1 MKFTLME
8 VRGLAD
14 ACLALKMSRRS
25 YTQEY
30 EDKLRDAIVLF
41 TNSTTGFILNGVSN
55 WSKDCSSHFVT
66 SMKTEYDWFIDE
78 LNKIAKWGAGVGVD
92 TSIDAGHETILRFI
106 DFSIHVEGLHRGAMD
121 DFDAHAM
128 RMNNRIVRSSTR
140 GNGAYN
146 PNEISDWYKDKIIP
160 AGNAIQ
166 AQNKTGFNTVSQN
179 IIVIDG
185 VCYKFTGD
193 GYIREDLVE
202 NGDAQ
207 RGLYRLSIPM
217 DCICK
222 INLHDMRH
230 IYMRRNKYTHASPEL
245 AYGIEML
252 ADQIEEALP
261 CHLGKLVRYDYCI
274 DADGYCDM
282 HHIMDIEKVY
292 VPREKKSSIEDIEAA
307 KFDAL
312 GD

>member
-30 EDKLRDAIVLF
+30 ENKLRDAIRF
-41 TNSTTGFILNGVSN
+41 CTYEKTGFFYKEATMAKENGDYVWLVN
-55 WSKDCSSHFVT
+55 
-66 SMKTEYDWFIDE
+66 E
-78 LNKIAKWGAGVGVD
+78 LNKVAKWGAGVGVD

-146 PNEISDWYKDKIIP
+146 ANEMSDWYKDKIVT
-160 AGNAIQ
+160 AGYIDSVNGSASDTI
-166 AQNKTGFNTVSQN
+166 T
-179 IIVIDG
+179 IDG
-185 VCYKFTGD
+185 EVYVNVGD
-193 GYIREDLVE
+193 GYIRKDLAQ

-307 KFDAL
+307 KFDSI
-312 GD
+312 GE

>member
-30 EDKLRDAIVLF
+30 ENKLRDAIRF
-41 TNSTTGFILNGVSN
+41 CTYEKTGFFYKEATMAKENGDYVWLVN
-55 WSKDCSSHFVT
+55 
-66 SMKTEYDWFIDE
+66 E
-78 LNKIAKWGAGVGVD
+78 LNKVAKWGAGVGMD
-92 TSIDAGHETILRFI
+92 TYIDAGHETILRFI

-146 PNEISDWYKDKIIP
+146 ANEMSDWYKDKIVT
-160 AGNAIQ
+160 AGYIDSVNGSASDTI
-166 AQNKTGFNTVSQN
+166 T
-179 IIVIDG
+179 IDG
-185 VCYKFTGD
+185 EVYVNVGD
-193 GYIREDLVE
+193 GYIRKDLAQ

-261 CHLGKLVRYDYCI
+261 CDLGKLVRYDYCVV
-274 DADGYCDM
+274 DYENFGM
-282 HHIMDIEKVY
+282 KHIMDIVKTY
-292 VPREKKSSIEDIEAA
+292 VPRAKTSSIEDIEAA

>member
-14 ACLALKMSRRS
+14 ACLSLKMSRRS

-30 EDKLRDAIVLF
+30 ENKLRDAIRF
-41 TNSTTGFILNGVSN
+41 CTYEKTGFFYKEATMAKENGDYVWLVN
-55 WSKDCSSHFVT
+55 
-66 SMKTEYDWFIDE
+66 E
-78 LNKIAKWGAGVGVD
+78 LNKVAKWGAGVGVD

-146 PNEISDWYKDKIIP
+146 ANEMSDWYKDKIVT
-160 AGNAIQ
+160 AGYIDSVNGSASDTI
-166 AQNKTGFNTVSQN
+166 T
-179 IIVIDG
+179 IDG
-185 VCYKFTGD
+185 EVYVNVGD
-193 GYIREDLVE
+193 GYIRKDLAQ

-292 VPREKKSSIEDIEAA
+292 VPGEKKSSIEDIEAA
-307 KFDAL
+307 KFDSI
-312 GD
+312 GE

>member
-14 ACLALKMSRRS
+14 ACLSLKMSRRS

-30 EDKLRDAIVLF
+30 ENKLRDAIRF
-41 TNSTTGFILNGVSN
+41 CTYEKTGFFYKEAAMAKENGDYVWLVN
-55 WSKDCSSHFVT
+55 
-66 SMKTEYDWFIDE
+66 E
-78 LNKIAKWGAGVGVD
+78 LNKVAKWGAGVGMD
-92 TSIDAGHETILRFI
+92 TYIDAGHETILRFI

-146 PNEISDWYKDKIIP
+146 ANEMSDWYKDKIVT
-160 AGNAIQ
+160 AGYIDSVNGSAADTI
-166 AQNKTGFNTVSQN
+166 T
-179 IIVIDG
+179 IDG
-185 VCYKFTGD
+185 EVYVNVGD
-193 GYIREDLVE
+193 GYIRKDLAQ

-261 CHLGKLVRYDYCI
+261 CDLGKLVRYDYCI
-274 DADGYCDM
+274 DTDGYCDM
-282 HHIMDIEKVY
+282 HHIMDIKKMY
-292 VPREKKSSIEDIEAA
+292 MPRERKSSIEDIEAA
-307 KFDAL
+307 KFDSI
-312 GD
+312 GE

>member
-30 EDKLRDAIVLF
+30 ENKLRDAIRF
-41 TNSTTGFILNGVSN
+41 CTYEKTGFFYKEATMAKENG
-55 WSKDCSSHFVT
+55 D
-66 SMKTEYDWFIDE
+66 YDWLVNE
-78 LNKIAKWGAGVGVD
+78 LNKVAKWGAGVGMD
-92 TSIDAGHETILRFI
+92 TYIDAGHETILRFI

-146 PNEISDWYKDKIIP
+146 ANEMSDWYKDKIVT
-160 AGNAIQ
+160 AGYIDSANGSAADTI
-166 AQNKTGFNTVSQN
+166 T
-179 IIVIDG
+179 IDG
-185 VCYKFTGD
+185 KVYVNVGD
-193 GYIREDLVE
+193 GYIRKDLVQ

-261 CHLGKLVRYDYCI
+261 CDLGKLVRYDYC
-274 DADGYCDM
+274 DDWDDFDTGANGPKLC
-282 HHIMDIEKVY
+282 HIMDIKRHIASV
-292 VPREKKSSIEDIEAA
+292 
-307 KFDAL
+307 L
-312 GD
+312 

>member
-14 ACLALKMSRRS
+14 ACLALKMSKRS

-30 EDKLRDAIVLF
+30 ENKLRDAIRF
-41 TNSTTGFILNGVSN
+41 CTYEKTGFFYKEATMAKENGDYVWLVN
-55 WSKDCSSHFVT
+55 
-66 SMKTEYDWFIDE
+66 E
-78 LNKIAKWGAGVGVD
+78 LNKVAKWGAGVGVD

-146 PNEISDWYKDKIIP
+146 ANEMSDWYKDKIVT
-160 AGNAIQ
+160 AGYIDSVNGSASDTI
-166 AQNKTGFNTVSQN
+166 T
-179 IIVIDG
+179 IDG
-185 VCYKFTGD
+185 EVYVNVGD
-193 GYIREDLVE
+193 GYIRKDLAQ

>member
-14 ACLALKMSRRS
+14 ACLALKMSKRS

-30 EDKLRDAIVLF
+30 ENKLRDAIRF
-41 TNSTTGFILNGVSN
+41 CTYEKTGFFYKEATMAKENGDYVWLVN
-55 WSKDCSSHFVT
+55 
-66 SMKTEYDWFIDE
+66 E
-78 LNKIAKWGAGVGVD
+78 LNKVAKWGAGVGVD

-146 PNEISDWYKDKIIP
+146 ANEMSDWYKDKIVT
-160 AGNAIQ
+160 AGYIDSVNGSASDTI
-166 AQNKTGFNTVSQN
+166 T
-179 IIVIDG
+179 IDG
-185 VCYKFTGD
+185 EVYVNVGD
-193 GYIREDLVE
+193 GYIRKDLAQ

-307 KFDAL
+307 KFDSI
-312 GD
+312 GE

>member
-30 EDKLRDAIVLF
+30 ENKLRDAIRF
-41 TNSTTGFILNGVSN
+41 CTYEKTGFFYKEATMAKENGDYVWLVN
-55 WSKDCSSHFVT
+55 
-66 SMKTEYDWFIDE
+66 E
-78 LNKIAKWGAGVGVD
+78 LNKVAKWGAGVGMD
-92 TSIDAGHETILRFI
+92 TYIDAGHETILRFI

-146 PNEISDWYKDKIIP
+146 ANEMSDWYKDKIVT
-160 AGNAIQ
+160 AGYIDSVNGSAVDTI
-166 AQNKTGFNTVSQN
+166 T
-179 IIVIDG
+179 IDG
-185 VCYKFTGD
+185 EVYVNVGD
-193 GYIREDLVE
+193 GYIRKDLAQ

-261 CHLGKLVRYDYCI
+261 CDLGKLVRYDYC
-274 DADGYCDM
+274 DDWDDFDTGANGPKLC
-282 HHIMDIEKVY
+282 HIMDIKKTYCER
-292 VPREKKSSIEDIEAA
+292 PFKKSSIEDIEAA

>member
-30 EDKLRDAIVLF
+30 ENKLRDAIRF
-41 TNSTTGFILNGVSN
+41 CTYEKTGFFYKEATMAKENGDYVWLVN
-55 WSKDCSSHFVT
+55 
-66 SMKTEYDWFIDE
+66 E
-78 LNKIAKWGAGVGVD
+78 LNKVAKWGAGVGMD
-92 TSIDAGHETILRFI
+92 TYIDAGHETILRFI

-146 PNEISDWYKDKIIP
+146 ANEMSDWYKDKIVT
-160 AGNAIQ
+160 AGYIDSANGSAADTI
-166 AQNKTGFNTVSQN
+166 T
-179 IIVIDG
+179 IDG
-185 VCYKFTGD
+185 KVYVNVGD
-193 GYIREDLVE
+193 GYIRKDLAQ

-261 CHLGKLVRYDYCI
+261 CDLGKLVRYDYCVV
-274 DADGYCDM
+274 DYENFGM
-282 HHIMDIEKVY
+282 KHIMDIVKTY
-292 VPREKKSSIEDIEAA
+292 VPRAKTSSIEDIEAA